1 MYLRGKRKTAV
12 GGYPFFG
19 QDVGAVMLPVQSPAL
34 PGNVG
39 HADTYKFPVRYRALK
54 GFNPD
59 WWNDEEGPSEE
70 RYQTILD
77 ASKELQEEGI
87 RSVTYGCGFTGIYQD
102 RLAEDLEIPVM
113 GSPLIMA
120 PLIQKLIGK
129 NKKIG
134 IFTINA
140 GELRPELFDAVGI
153 SGKEI
158 NYVVGDMQDAPE
170 FRAVYCGG
178 GKKELDIEAFRE
190 ETVANALRIKEEN
203 PDLGAF
209 LIEFRT
215 IGQFSADIAV
225 VTGLP
230 VFDQTAL
237 VNFVHQAI
245 NPKPFV

>member
-1 MYLRGKRKTAV
+1 MEQKKKAAV

-19 QDVGAVMLPVQSPAL
+19 QDLGAVMLPVQSPAL

-39 HADTYKFPVRYRALK
+39 NAASFSYPVRYRTLK

-70 RYQTILD
+70 RYQTILG
-77 ASKELQEEGI
+77 AAKELEEEGVKA
-87 RSVTYGCGFTGIYQD
+87 VTFGCGFTGVYQN
-102 RLAEDLEIPVM
+102 RLAEELNIPVM
-113 GSPLIMA
+113 GSPLVMA
-120 PLIQKLIGK
+120 PLIQRLIGK

-140 GELRPELFDAVGI
+140 DELRPELFEAVGI
-153 SGKEI
+153 KEEEI
-158 NYVVGDMQDAPE
+158 NYVVGEMQDAPE

-190 ETVANALRIKEEN
+190 ETVANAVRIKEEN

-215 IGQFSADIAV
+215 IGAFTADIAAA
-225 VTGLP
+225 TGLP
-230 VFDQTAL
+230 VFDGTAL
-237 VNFVHQAI
+237 ANFVHQAT